1 MDVRKQPKIF
11 DKYFWYI
18 KHGLVFLTILYIILI
33 ASSTETKIDFMKLL
47 HELPEDIGT
56 KIYVMWRDIRD
67 YSFDDDEA
75 AQCMLYQTQNDNDR
89 EYDGWWYACQSE
101 K

>member
-1 MDVRKQPKIF
+1 
-11 DKYFWYI
+11 
-18 KHGLVFLTILYIILI
+18 
-33 ASSTETKIDFMKLL
+33 MKLL

-67 YSFDDDEA
+67 YSFDDNEA

-89 EYDGWWYACQSE
+89 EYDGWWYACQ
-101 K
+101 

>member
-1 MDVRKQPKIF
+1 
-11 DKYFWYI
+11 
-18 KHGLVFLTILYIILI
+18 
-33 ASSTETKIDFMKLL
+33 MKLL

-75 AQCMLYQTQNDNDR
+75 AQCTLYQTQNDNDR
-89 EYDGWWYACQSE
+89 EYDGWWYACQ
-101 K
+101 